1 MAAPGQ
7 EARPW
12 RNSQSTGMPLDKDI
26 RTSEGAEI
34 ANFSR
39 NFAHHSGRRLQIL
52 RLPLTGVNPFSRIPH
67 KEHATRPKYCTLLH
81 FVAHANMQ
89 I

>member
-1 MAAPGQ
+1 
-7 EARPW
+7 
-12 RNSQSTGMPLDKDI
+12 MPQDKDI

-52 RLPLTGVNPFSRIPH
+52 RLPPASVNPFS
-67 KEHATRPKYCTLLH
+67 
-81 FVAHANMQ
+81 
-89 I
+89 